1 MLSQRYTLDQLRS
14 LLIPR
19 ADWQP
24 YPTSTDRAA
33 WEGLPAQ
40 LRQTYIV
47 QGNALLGYEWP
58 ALPAT
63 LFLQFARNGNRRNYE
78 IPHFERRGRL
88 NELVIAEC
96 IENQGRFLDDIVNG
110 IWAICEESFWG
121 VPAHC
126 YMQDAGPTLPETERP
141 IVDLFA
147 AETAALLAWV
157 DYLLADQLATI
168 SPVIRPRIAREIDQR
183 LLTPS
188 LERDDYWWM
197 GFRLRPDGRR
207 VNNWNP
213 WICSNW
219 LACLLLVEPDET
231 RRIQSLA
238 KCLLAL
244 DNFIDPY
251 PHDGGCD
258 EGPSYWGRAGA
269 SLFDNLE
276 LLYSATAGAIDVY
289 SEPLIQEIG
298 RFIHRVHIADDYY
311 INFADAPALVYPDAL
326 LVYRYGLRIG
336 DPDLAALGA
345 WLAERQEVQSGGS
358 DESAERKA
366 GALKKRSVP
375 TSMGRRLPALF
386 TLATLPTT
394 PAAPPLPRDVWL
406 PAIEVMVARDQAGI
420 TNGFFVAAK
429 GGHNAESHNH
439 NDIGN
444 FVVYIDGKPVLVDAG
459 VETYTAKTFSDR
471 RYEIW
476 TMQSAYHSLLPT
488 LDGVQQLPGAEYKA
502 TTVTYHMDEA
512 TATLTLDIAA
522 AYPPEA
528 HIDHWQRTVTL
539 QRGQAVQ
546 IQDAYQLT
554 AQPTR
559 VEISLVT
566 PCAVD
571 LTSAGVIRFQERPIL
586 GGRVAGTGTLAYDA
600 ATFTVTTETISI
612 TDERL
617 GGTWG
622 DHLTRIVLQAV
633 RPAMQAHWH
642 FSVYP

>member
-1 MLSQRYTLDQLRS
+1 MLSQRYPLNQLRS

-19 ADWQP
+19 TDWQP
-24 YPTSTDRAA
+24 YPTIAERAA
-33 WEGLPAQ
+33 WEALPAL
-40 LRQTYIV
+40 LRNAAV
-47 QGNALLGYEWP
+47 MGGEALLDYEWP

-126 YMQDAGPTLPETERP
+126 YMQDAGPTLPETDRP

-147 AETAALLAWV
+147 AETAALLAWAN
-157 DYLLADQLATI
+157 YLLTDRLDAV
-168 SPVIRPRIAREIDQR
+168 SPIIRPRIAREIDQR
-183 LLTPS
+183 LLTPC

-197 GFRLRPDGRR
+197 GFRMRPDGRR

-219 LACLLLVEPDET
+219 LACILLMESNEA
-231 RRIQSLA
+231 RRVQSLA

-251 PHDGGCD
+251 PRDGGCD

-276 LLYSATAGAIDVY
+276 LLYSASDGQIDLY
-289 SEPLIQEIG
+289 GEPLIQEIG

-311 INFADAPALVYPDAL
+311 INFADAPALVYPDAM
-326 LVYRYGLRIG
+326 LVYRYGLRIE
-336 DPDLAALGA
+336 DQEMAMLGA
-345 WLAERQEVQSGGS
+345 WLAERQAVQSGGS

-366 GALKKRSVP
+366 GALKTRSVP

-386 TLATLPTT
+386 SLATLPTT
-394 PAAPPLPRDVWL
+394 PVAPPLPRDTWL
-406 PAIEVMVARDQAGI
+406 PEIEVMVARDRAGS
-420 TNGFFVAAK
+420 TAGFFVGAK

-444 FVVYIDGKPVLVDAG
+444 FVIYVDGKPVIVDAG

-488 LDGVQQLPGAEYKA
+488 IDGVQQLPGAEYKA
-502 TTVTYHMDEA
+502 TDVQYQADEA
-512 TATLTLDIAA
+512 SAALTLNIAA
-522 AYPPEA
+522 AYPPNA
-528 HIDHWQRTVTL
+528 HVDQWQRTVTL
-539 QRGQAVQ
+539 QRGKTVQ
-546 IQDAYQLT
+546 IQDTYTLT
-554 AQPTR
+554 AQPAMI
-559 VEISLVT
+559 EISLVT

-571 LTSAGVIRFQERPIL
+571 VATAGRIHFGERTSLADRVSGGGELT
-586 GGRVAGTGTLAYDA
+586 YA
-600 ATFTVTTETISI
+600 AAIFTATTELIPI

-622 DHLTRIVLQAV
+622 DSLTRIVLRAEQ
-633 RPAMQAHWH
+633 PALHATWR
-642 FSVYP
+642 FVFTS